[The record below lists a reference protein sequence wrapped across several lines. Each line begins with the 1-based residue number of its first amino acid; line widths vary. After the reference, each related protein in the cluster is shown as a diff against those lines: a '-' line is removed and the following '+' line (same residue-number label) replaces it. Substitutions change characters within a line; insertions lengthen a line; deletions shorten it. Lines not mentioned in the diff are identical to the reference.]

1 MLVYTC
7 VVDVVVVVVVVV
19 DVVVVDVV
27 DVVVVVWAVESGAAV
42 AGTADL
48 VQAGDSSLHL
58 TSDTEHSNTRHL
70 MR

>member
-1 MLVYTC
+1 MLIYTC
-7 VVDVVVVVVVVV
+7 VVAVVVAAVVVV
-19 DVVVVDVV
+19 DVV
-27 DVVVVVWAVESGAAV
+27 VVVVVWAVESGAAV

-58 TSDTEHSNTRHL
+58 ASDTEHSNTRHL